1 MKHNDPLD
9 SPLGKESDYRS
20 SYAPELLFPIP
31 RSEGRTLLGIGESLP
46 FQGVD
51 LWTAYELS
59 WLDNRGKPQVAL
71 AEFVVPC
78 DSTFI
83 IESKSLKL
91 YLNSLNQTKYDNLQT
106 VKGIIESDLS
116 RAADAHVLVRLEPV
130 SANIPSISQT
140 ESYAC
145 IDDLDIEIEQYQPNI
160 RLLTAD
166 SERQVSEQLV
176 SHLLKS
182 NCPVTGQPDWASL
195 FIDYSGPQIDKEGL
209 LRYLVSYRE
218 HMGFHE
224 QCVEQIFVNIMERCE
239 PQKLTLNARY
249 LRRGGLDINPIRSTE
264 TVYELIGRQ
273 IRQ

>member
-1 MKHNDPLD
+1 MKYNGPLD
-9 SPLGKESDYRS
+9 SPLGKESDYSS

-31 RSEGRTLLGIGESLP
+31 RSEGRALLGIGESLP
-46 FQGVD
+46 FRGVD
-51 LWTAYELS
+51 VWTAYELS

-91 YLNSLNQTKYDNLQT
+91 YLNSLNQTKYDNLQH
-106 VKGIIESDLS
+106 VKEIIESDLS
-116 RAADAHVLVRLEPV
+116 KAADAHVLVRVEPV
-130 SANIPSISQT
+130 SANIQCVSET
-140 ESYAC
+140 EGYAC

-160 RLLTAD
+160 QLLTAD

-224 QCVEQIFVNIMERCE
+224 QCVEQIFVDMVERCE

-249 LRRGGLDINPIRSTE
+249 LRRGGLDINPTRSTE
-264 TVYELIGRQ
+264 TGYEMIGRQ